1 MLWNS
6 RTHTMKICLGAYPIC
21 YDIFFKV
28 MTVFRY
34 NSRSWRWSYRTLK
47 LKNDPI
53 FGLNIVFCAVVC
65 TRKTY
70 VSLKERPAHVVWSGF
85 KIYSWPFSLWGA
97 KKLSK
102 SRWNSQKLLGVHR
115 KLTHLSVG
123 EGLGKNRIG
132 ELVFPFTPKIDI
144 GIFMAY
150 NVIFEKKRKSLNK
163 RKLDQ
168 ESSVLL
174 ISHLRQLRKIV
185 IKD

>member
-1 MLWNS
+1 M
-6 RTHTMKICLGAYPIC
+6 
-21 YDIFFKV
+21 
-28 MTVFRY
+28 
-34 NSRSWRWSYRTLK
+34 
-47 LKNDPI
+47 
-53 FGLNIVFCAVVC
+53 
-65 TRKTY
+65 
-70 VSLKERPAHVVWSGF
+70 
-85 KIYSWPFSLWGA
+85 
-97 KKLSK
+97 
-102 SRWNSQKLLGVHR
+102 HR

-174 ISHLRQLRKIV
+174 ISHLRQLREIV